1 MVAEAH
7 PSSLKVVLHRG
18 RRVSSG
24 IPPLHCSG
32 INPTRS
38 PRHVCAGRVG
48 KTSLVSKYCQGSF
61 KETERATVQAAFNK
75 KRVLVGDRQV
85 VCWLP

>member
-1 MVAEAH
+1 MQTSVKHMPWEA
-7 PSSLKVVLHRG
+7 PNRPPLR
-18 RRVSSG
+18 G